1 MGKTLLGGTMKS
13 PFPGMD
19 PYLEKSGIWNQVH
32 HDLLND
38 IRRFLIPKLQ
48 PNYYVSVEQT
58 TYLSII
64 PPDSIGRPD
73 VIITTKKTNE
83 TGIVAPV
90 LTMETAT
97 AQAVAVQAKIVEL
110 PRPEFIRHRYLS
122 LKHLASSEV
131 VTVIEVLSPTNKT
144 SNQGRKE
151 YNDKRMN
158 IIGSFTNLV
167 EIDLLRIGEPFP
179 IYPMEDSHYRVVI
192 FRSFRR
198 PSAEA
203 YFFGIRNII
212 PDIPIPLKR
221 HEPETILPLNNILH
235 NLYSER
241 RYDLIINYNEPCQPP
256 LNDED
261 SAWAKHYLEGQSLL

>member
-1 MGKTLLGGTMKS
+1 MKS
-13 PFPGMD
+13 HFPGMD

-32 HDLLND
+32 HSLLNELQKY
-38 IRRFLIPKLQ
+38 LIPKLQ
-48 PNYYVSVEQT
+48 PNYYVSLEQT

-83 TGIVAPV
+83 TGIIAPV

-97 AQAVAVQAKIVEL
+97 AQAVAVQTKEVQAKIVEL

-122 LKHLASSEV
+122 LKYLASSEV

-167 EIDLLRIGEPFP
+167 EIDLLRIG
-179 IYPMEDSHYRVVI
+179 
-192 FRSFRR
+192 
-198 PSAEA
+198 
-203 YFFGIRNII
+203 
-212 PDIPIPLKR
+212 
-221 HEPETILPLNNILH
+221 
-235 NLYSER
+235 
-241 RYDLIINYNEPCQPP
+241 
-256 LNDED
+256 
-261 SAWAKHYLEGQSLL
+261 